1 MKLHAYCCFLP
12 DLTRFTRFHCVGPN
26 YQHYLPRADY
36 TTTTLLLDFNP
47 ATAGCRLQGTA
58 TTPSSTAKINQ
69 FSGGE
74 SGTRTR
80 GAMTALHAF
89 QACPLANSD
98 ISPHLLRSRLKNLC
112 NSSFAV
118 SSKTPTSYSTIWFSL
133 SSEKIL

>member
-26 YQHYLPRADY
+26 YQHHLPRADY
-36 TTTTLLLDFNP
+36 TITTLLMEFDP
-47 ATAGCRLQGTA
+47 ATADCRLQGSA
-58 TTPSSTAKINQ
+58 TTPSSTAKIIN

-98 ISPHLLRSRLKNLC
+98 TSPYRFRSCLKNCC
-112 NSSFAV
+112 NIFFDASSR
-118 SSKTPTSYSTIWFSL
+118 TPNSYSTI
-133 SSEKIL
+133 